1 MNNDPNQDV
10 EPNESR
16 RGARAD
22 ARASG
27 WTGRPDDSAPA
38 RPASHELEDLPR
50 HGSQIE
56 ERVAQHGRRL
66 KGGTGCSLV
75 VFAPS
80 PVLTIT
86 VEAGADGGS
95 DIHLHAGGQGFW
107 VARIAVSLGAQVSLC
122 CALGGETGRVLRA
135 LIAAEGVDVQ
145 TVESGASNGAYIHDR
160 RSGERVEVAFTPAGH
175 LGRHDVDE
183 LYGITLAS
191 GLDADITLLSGV
203 QPEQILDAD
212 IYRRLTGDLRANGQT
227 VIADLTGAP
236 LAAALAGGLAVL
248 KLSHEELLAERR
260 TAGDGVNDLL
270 EAMRALNRAGAD
282 SVLLSRGPI
291 PALVLDGQHKTPRA
305 LKLSGPRFEAADPTG
320 SGDSMFA
327 ALGVGLGSR
336 SELVDALKVAVA
348 AGALNA
354 TRRGL
359 GTGTRDEIERLSRHV
374 DAHPFPSTVP
384 GTSK

>member
-1 MNNDPNQDV
+1 MPG
-10 EPNESR
+10 ESPTKPPLAQ
-16 RGARAD
+16 RGARLGGGAD
-22 ARASG
+22 
-27 WTGRPDDSAPA
+27 
-38 RPASHELEDLPR
+38 
-50 HGSQIE
+50 
-56 ERVAQHGRRL
+56 
-66 KGGTGCSLV
+66 CSLV

-86 VEAGADGGS
+86 VEAGADGDA

-107 VARIAVSLGAQVSLC
+107 VARMAVSLGARVSLC

-135 LIAAEGVDVQ
+135 LIVAEGVDVQ
-145 TVESGASNGAYIHDR
+145 TVEAGASNGAYIHDR

-191 GLDADITLLSGV
+191 GLDAAVTLLTGV

-212 IYRRLTGDLRANGQT
+212 VYRRLAGDLRANGRT

-236 LAAALAGGLAVL
+236 LAAALAGGLALL
-248 KLSHEELLAERR
+248 KLSHEELLAENR
-260 TAGDGVNDLL
+260 TASGDVHDLL
-270 EAMRALNRAGAD
+270 EGMRALEREGAN
-282 SVLLSRGPI
+282 SVLLSRGPM
-291 PALVLDGQHKTPRA
+291 PALVLDGELEPSRI
-305 LKLSGPRFEAADPTG
+305 LELSGPRFEAADPIG

-327 ALGVGLGSR
+327 ALGVGLGSGK
-336 SELVDALKVAVA
+336 SLVDALQVAVA

-374 DAHPFPSTVP
+374 DVHPFPPTVS
-384 GTSK
+384 GTNS